1 MKRGRNVKSRKV
13 KKHEKSRKVKTR
25 KRSLKGGR
33 KKRKSNNK
41 IKVSG
46 SGLKINVNGKNYT
59 GRGNWIDASSGN
71 VYISF
76 AGPNDSGR
84 VYGMPSYYKK
94 VKFDDKALKVKLTWS
109 GQWWDE
115 KKMKSKYEKKNFNI
129 QFGKNK
135 DYINF
140 KELFN

>member
-1 MKRGRNVKSRKV
+1 MKRGRDVKSRKV

-33 KKRKSNNK
+33 TKRKSNNK

-46 SGLKINVNGKNYT
+46 LKINLNGKNYT
-59 GRGNWIDASSGN
+59 GRGNWIMTSPGN

-76 AGPNDSGR
+76 AGPNYSGR

-115 KKMKSKYEKKNFNI
+115 KKMKSKYAKKNFNI

-135 DYINF
+135 YYINF
-140 KELFN
+140 KKLFN